1 MNDHTRKLYAL
12 FYCTLSQNSKVVLNR
27 GYLTIH
33 AKNFFIMK
41 MGAGEKCF
49 LSTIKTFVW
58 RKNSLQK
65 QPPEVFYEDK
75 CS

>member
-1 MNDHTRKLYAL
+1 
-12 FYCTLSQNSKVVLNR
+12 
-27 GYLTIH
+27 
-33 AKNFFIMK
+33 MK

-75 CS
+75 CSWKFCKIHTKTPVAEALF